1 MSKPI
6 ISDENWIELYSEL
19 SEYVLQYSS
28 LDPIYD
34 EEGNRT
40 EEKQDEY
47 IDIVDSVESIMRSI
61 LTKEG
66 DLS

>member
-47 IDIVDSVESIMRSI
+47 IDIVDSVEDIMRSI

-66 DLS
+66 DS

>member
-6 ISDENWIELYSEL
+6 IPDEKWVELYAML
-19 SEYVLQYSS
+19 SEYILQYSS
-28 LDPIYD
+28 LDPIED
-34 EEGNRT
+34 EEGYRT

-47 IDIVDSVESIMRSI
+47 IDIVDSVEDIMRSV

>member
-47 IDIVDSVESIMRSI
+47 IDIVDSVEDIMRSI

-66 DLS
+66 DLR